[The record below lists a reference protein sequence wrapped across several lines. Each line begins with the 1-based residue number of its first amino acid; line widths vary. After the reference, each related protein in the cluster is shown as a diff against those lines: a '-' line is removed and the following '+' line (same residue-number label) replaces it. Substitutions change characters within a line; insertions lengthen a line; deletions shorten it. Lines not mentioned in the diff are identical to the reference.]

1 LRRSLAVLLV
11 TYEFPPH
18 MNTGGIGS
26 YMFHLARMLSNAGH
40 KVTVFSA
47 THNGHSIHKIVEDSY
62 VNYIFP
68 VSSSIEFREA
78 VRVFFH
84 EFIDNEC
91 IDIVESPEVGACA
104 LGIKQDFPGI
114 PLLVRLHT
122 PGVLITKVSNSYQPI
137 YTKIRYVAGSLLRG
151 RFDLGYWS
159 RVDKNRKKDPEFQIC
174 LFADYLV
181 SPSEALGIYLSTFWQ
196 FNKLIQVIP
205 NPFRA
210 DDDLLAYPIHGRD
223 KLICFVGKL
232 TILKGMFALT
242 KAVNRILQQN
252 PDYRFVFVGRDEA
265 VSSRIPSMR
274 GWMEKKLKRVMSRV
288 EFTGPLSRE
297 GVNELLGKSRICV
310 VPSLW
315 ENYPTIVLE
324 AMAAGTVLVA
334 SDRGGIP
341 EIIHNGKTGYLI
353 NPRKPSKIANAVNKF
368 ISKESER
375 QEIAAA
381 SREWILNSQTDI
393 EHSILDLYQ
402 FAVHK

>member
-1 LRRSLAVLLV
+1 
-11 TYEFPPH
+11 

-26 YMFHLARMLSNAGH
+26 YMFHLSHLLTKAGH
-40 KVTVFSA
+40 FVTVFSS
-47 THNGHSIHKIVEDSY
+47 TLTPGNVKIEKHEY
-62 VNYIFP
+62 CTNYIFHAP
-68 VSSSIEFREA
+68 TSKDFRES
-78 VRVFFH
+78 VRIFFH
-84 EFIDNEC
+84 DFIKNERV
-91 IDIVESPEVGACA
+91 DIIESPEVGACA
-104 LGIKQDFPGI
+104 LGIKQDFPSI

-122 PGVLITKVSNSYQPI
+122 PGVLITKVTNTYQPI
-137 YTKIRYVAGSLLRG
+137 FTKLRFVLGSLLRG
-151 RFDLGYWS
+151 KPDLGYWS
-159 RVDKNRKKDPEFQIC
+159 QIDKNRKDDTEFQIC
-174 LFADYLV
+174 LFADCLV
-181 SPSEALGIYLSTFWQ
+181 SPSAALGTYLSKFWQ

-210 DDDLLAYPIHGRD
+210 DDDLLAYPLLGRD

-242 KAVNRILQQN
+242 KAVNHILQQN

-265 VSSRIPSMR
+265 VSAKIPSMR
-274 GWMEKKLKRVMSRV
+274 GWMEKKLKRVMNRV
-288 EFTGPLSRE
+288 EFTGPLNRE
-297 GVNELLGKSRICV
+297 GVKELLGKSRICV

-393 EHSILDLYQ
+393 ENSILDLYQ
-402 FAVHK
+402 LAVNN